1 MAIAPQHNAQGVEE
15 ILMTIFRMTRT
26 PKRFA
31 QRSWQALG
39 AIALTAGIMAGC
51 EAPAGDGGGGLKLG
65 ALLPATGD
73 LSSIGQPMLEVLPLL
88 VDQVNACGGV
98 NGAPVELV
106 TADDQTD
113 PTAGAEGMTKLVEV
127 DGVAGVVGSFASSV
141 SMAGVDVAVRNKIV
155 MISPGST
162 SPLFTERAAN
172 GDFKGFWA
180 RTAPPDTYQAEALAQ
195 LASDRGYKTVATVA
209 INNDYGIEFEQ
220 RFIKAFE
227 NLGGTVVN
235 ADNPTRYDPK
245 AATFTTEAS
254 AAFGD
259 KPDAVAAILYVE
271 TGALLLKS
279 AFEQGLTEGVQ
290 VMLTDGV
297 KTEEFPAQVGKGTDG
312 KPIIAGAIGTVPGA
326 DGVGLA
332 ALEALLQEKLEKA
345 PAAFVPQTWDATALL
360 MLAAQAAGENTG
372 TGIQSKLRDVANEP
386 GQEVNDVC
394 EGLKLLQEGE
404 EINFQG
410 ASGNVDIDENGDV
423 VGNYDVWT
431 VQDTGKIDV
440 TDKVKLD
447 AK

>member
-1 MAIAPQHNAQGVEE
+1 MTMRTTTRRRSVAQRGWQTLAAIA
-15 ILMTIFRMTRT
+15 M
-26 PKRFA
+26 
-31 QRSWQALG
+31 
-39 AIALTAGIMAGC
+39 TAGVLTGC
-51 EAPAGDGGGGLKLG
+51 EAPAGNGDGAGTSGGDGLKLG

-98 NGAPVELV
+98 NGNPVQLI

-113 PTAGAEGMTKLVEV
+113 PTAGAEGMTKLTEV
-127 DGVAGVVGSFASSV
+127 DQVAGVVGSFASSV
-141 SMAGVDVAVRNKIV
+141 SMAGVDVAVRNKV
-155 MISPGST
+155 MMISPGST
-162 SPLFTERAAN
+162 SPLFTERAAQ

-227 NLGGTVVN
+227 ALGGTVVN

-271 TGALLLKS
+271 TGALLLK
-279 AFEQGLTEGVQ
+279 AAYEQGVSEGVQ
-290 VMLTDGV
+290 IMLTDGV
-297 KTEEFPAQVGKGTDG
+297 KTEEFPAQVGKDVDG

-326 DGVGLA
+326 DGIGLA
-332 ALEALLQEKLEKA
+332 ALEQLIQEKLGKA
-345 PAAFVPQTWDATALL
+345 PAAFVPQTWDATSLL

-372 TGIQSKLRDVANEP
+372 TGIQSKLRDVANAP
-386 GQEVNDVC
+386 GQEVNDIC
-394 EGLKLLQEGE
+394 EGLKLLQEGQ

-410 ASGNVDIDENGDV
+410 ASGNVDIDDNGDV

>member
-1 MAIAPQHNAQGVEE
+1 
-15 ILMTIFRMTRT
+15 MTIFRMTRT

-372 TGIQSKLRDVANEP
+372 TGIQSKLRDVANGP

>member
-1 MAIAPQHNAQGVEE
+1 
-15 ILMTIFRMTRT
+15 MTIFRMTRT

-332 ALEALLQEKLEKA
+332 ALEELLQEKLEKA

-372 TGIQSKLRDVANEP
+372 TGIQSKLRDVANGP

>member
-1 MAIAPQHNAQGVEE
+1 MKIRNTG
-15 ILMTIFRMTRT
+15 R
-26 PKRFA
+26 
-31 QRSWQALG
+31 ALA
-39 AIALTAGIMAGC
+39 AIALAAGALVGC
-51 EAPAGDGGGGLKLG
+51 EDPAGTGGASGGADGLKLG

-98 NGAPVELV
+98 NGSPVTLI

-113 PTAGAEGMTKLVEV
+113 PTAGAEGMTKLTEV

-141 SMAGVDVAVRNKIV
+141 SMAGADVAARNEV
-155 MISPGST
+155 MMISPGST

-195 LASDRGYKTVATVA
+195 LASDRGFKTVATVA

-220 RFIKAFE
+220 RFIEAFE
-227 NLGGTVVN
+227 KLGGTVVN

-254 AAFGD
+254 AAFGE

-271 TGALLLKS
+271 TGALLLK
-279 AFEQGLTEGVQ
+279 AAYEQGLTEGVQ

-297 KTEEFPAQVGKGTDG
+297 KTEEFPTQVGKDVDG

-332 ALEALLQEKLEKA
+332 ALERLIDEKLGKA
-345 PAAFVPQTWDATALL
+345 PSAFVPQTWDAMSLL
-360 MLAAQAAGENTG
+360 MLAAQAAQENTG
-372 TGIQSKLRDVANEP
+372 AGIQSKLLDVANGP
-386 GQEVNDVC
+386 GEEVNDIC
-394 EGLKLLQEGE
+394 EGLKLLQEGKD
-404 EINFQG
+404 INFQG

-431 VQDTGKIDV
+431 VQDTGEIDV
-440 TDKVKLD
+440 TDKVELQGE
-447 AK
+447 

>member
-1 MAIAPQHNAQGVEE
+1 MKNFCMTRWGSAKRSWRSMA
-15 ILMTIFRMTRT
+15 RMT
-26 PKRFA
+26 A
-31 QRSWQALG
+31 
-39 AIALTAGIMAGC
+39 AIALAAGAIAGC
-51 EAPAGDGGGGLKLG
+51 EAPAGDGGGTEGGLKLG

-98 NGAPVELV
+98 NGAPVELI
-106 TADDQTD
+106 TADDQTT
-113 PTAGAEGMTKLVEV
+113 PTTGAEGMTKLAEV
-127 DGVAGVVGSFASSV
+127 DQVAGVVGSFASSV
-141 SMAGVDVAVRNKIV
+141 SMAGVDVAVRNKV
-155 MISPGST
+155 MMISPGST

-220 RFIKAFE
+220 RFIEAFE
-227 NLGGTVVN
+227 ALGGTVVN
-235 ADNPTRYDPK
+235 ADNPTRYDPQ

-254 AAFGD
+254 AAFGE

-271 TGALLLKS
+271 TGALLLK
-279 AFEQGLTEGVQ
+279 AAYEQGLSEGVQ
-290 VMLTDGV
+290 IMLTDGV
-297 KTEEFPAQVGKGTDG
+297 KTEDFPAQVGQDVDG

-332 ALEALLQEKLEKA
+332 ALEALIQEKLGKA
-345 PAAFVPQTWDATALL
+345 PGAFVPQTWDATSLL

-372 TGIQSKLRDVANEP
+372 TGIQSKLRDVANAP
-386 GQEVNDVC
+386 GQEVNDIC

-423 VGNYDVWT
+423 IGNYDVWT
-431 VQDTGKIDV
+431 VQDSGKIDV
-440 TDKVKLD
+440 TDKVELGGE
-447 AK
+447 